1 MSAWRED
8 RVEKPQVGWLV
19 VHSQHGHG
27 DVHHCAGPEVLH
39 VASLAPEIF
48 PVASLAPAI
57 FPVASLPPEIFP
69 VASLSPEIFPVA
81 SLAPERN
88 PSIWPGSARTLIGFS
103 TYPSKPARDARSRSS
118 AIAKRGDAPPA

>member
-27 DVHHCAGPEVLH
+27 DVHHCAGPEVFP

-48 PVASLAPAI
+48 PVASLAP
-57 FPVASLPPEIFP
+57 
-69 VASLSPEIFPVA
+69 EIFPVA

-88 PSIWPGSARTLIGFS
+88 ASIWPGSARTLIGFS
-103 TYPSKPARDARSRSS
+103 TYPSKPARDARFRSS
-118 AIAKRGDAPPA
+118 AIAKAV